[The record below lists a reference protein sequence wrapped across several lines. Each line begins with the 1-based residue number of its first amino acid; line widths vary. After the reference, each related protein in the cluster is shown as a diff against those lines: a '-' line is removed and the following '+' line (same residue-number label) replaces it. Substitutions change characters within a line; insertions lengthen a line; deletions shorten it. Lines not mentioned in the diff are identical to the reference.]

1 MSSPISATEDDTLLP
16 ATNVD
21 SILKEYSEEAL
32 PELVKQTL
40 FMATED
46 GVWIEG
52 SFADIAAQCKIE
64 TGLDGFFYPTYKGK
78 PLECTFPITPHSTF
92 AFNNGP
98 DGSTVLEKWKEHD
111 AILLIGIGIQHP
123 GPNAKYPEY
132 IKLAR
137 YNDIK
142 WSVQVFPRHFH
153 NPRKMAEWHLSGKPI
168 TAEAHQLA
176 KDAHDAN
183 SQHKLAVTKLKTTF
197 HKSHDGYGT
206 SMFMMGHDDVF
217 KEGNLPLDEGRG
229 SEYIDIFHVLEGLRP
244 QADVRD
250 YSGSRPSDT
259 PMSFHECHLL
269 EKNVIFAMTMVPRAF
284 IKSGAKENPRPVSWD
299 FRLVNIQ
306 ILGKRAPISFTSPKK
321 KVKKRK
327 A

>member
-183 SQHKLAVTKLKTTF
+183 SQHVRTGTLSICGPIFTIL
-197 HKSHDGYGT
+197 SHDGYGT

-229 SEYIDIFHVLEGLRP
+229 IL
-244 QADVRD
+244 VRD